1 MADMAMFLGA
11 LLIVYVVPGPDM
23 ILLLETGVQRGRGQ
37 ALAVAVGLAI
47 ARAAHVTLAALGL
60 AALFKTHPWAF
71 EVARTVGGCYLVWLG
86 VKLWRAGPAAYD
98 AGGQVGPQ
106 QVEPQQAESQQAE
119 LRQAEL
125 RQAGPQ
131 QAVRSRVGLGPAF
144 LSGVLTN
151 VLNPKA
157 LLFCSVLL
165 PQFVSPAHGPIGQQ
179 FAVLGVILVSLGLA
193 LDALCALAGG
203 AVGRWMSASP
213 RAQKIQSR
221 VFGLALIGFGLRL
234 TFAQRPA

>member
-1 MADMAMFLGA
+1 MADMALFLGA
-11 LLIVYVVPGPDM
+11 LLVVYVVPGPDM
-23 ILLLETGVQRGRGQ
+23 ILLLETGVLRGRGQ

-71 EVARTVGGCYLVWLG
+71 DAARTVGGCYLMWLG
-86 VKLWRAGPAAYD
+86 VKLLRAKPVVLD
-98 AGGQVGPQ
+98 ATGGQAARGK
-106 QVEPQQAESQQAE
+106 
-119 LRQAEL
+119 
-125 RQAGPQ
+125 
-131 QAVRSRVGLGPAF
+131 GLGAAL

-165 PQFVSPAHGPIGQQ
+165 PQFVSPAQGAIGQQ
-179 FAVLGVILVSLGLA
+179 FAVLGVILVSLGLTF
-193 LDALCALAGG
+193 DVICALAGG

-213 RAQKIQSR
+213 RAQKVQSV
-221 VFGLALIGFGLRL
+221 VFGTALIAFGLRL

>member
-23 ILLLETGVQRGRGQ
+23 ILLLETGVLRGRGQ
-37 ALAVAVGLAI
+37 ALAVAAGLAI

-71 EVARTVGGCYLVWLG
+71 DAARTVGGCYLVWLG
-86 VKLWRAGPAAYD
+86 VRLLRAGPVSYD
-98 AGGQVGPQ
+98 AAGQAP
-106 QVEPQQAESQQAE
+106 A
-119 LRQAEL
+119 
-125 RQAGPQ
+125 
-131 QAVRSRVGLGPAF
+131 SRAGLGPAL

-165 PQFVSPAHGPIGQQ
+165 PQFVSPAQGPIGQQ

-193 LDALCALAGG
+193 LDVLCALAGG

-234 TFAQRPA
+234 TVAQRPA

>member
-1 MADMAMFLGA
+1 MADMAVFLGA

-23 ILLLETGVQRGRGQ
+23 ILLLETGVLRGRGQ
-37 ALAVAVGLAI
+37 ALAVALGLAI

-71 EVARTVGGCYLVWLG
+71 DAARTVGGCYLVWLG
-86 VKLWRAGPAAYD
+86 VRLLRAGPVSYD
-98 AGGQVGPQ
+98 AAGQAAPGK
-106 QVEPQQAESQQAE
+106 
-119 LRQAEL
+119 
-125 RQAGPQ
+125 AGW
-131 QAVRSRVGLGPAF
+131 GPAL

-151 VLNPKA
+151 VLTPKA

-165 PQFVSPAHGPIGQQ
+165 PQFVSPGQGSIGGQ
-179 FAVLGVILVSLGLA
+179 FAVLGVILVGLGLA
-193 LDALCALAGG
+193 LDAMCALAGG

-213 RAQKIQSR
+213 RAQKIQGR

-234 TFAQRPA
+234 TIAQRPA

>member
-1 MADMAMFLGA
+1 MADMALFLGA
-11 LLIVYVVPGPDM
+11 LLVVYVVPGPDM
-23 ILLLETGVQRGRGQ
+23 ILLLETGVLRGRGQ

-71 EVARTVGGCYLVWLG
+71 DAARTVGGCYLMWLG
-86 VKLWRAGPAAYD
+86 VKLLRAKPVVLD
-98 AGGQVGPQ
+98 ATG
-106 QVEPQQAESQQAE
+106 
-119 LRQAEL
+119 RQAA
-125 RQAGPQ
+125 RGK
-131 QAVRSRVGLGPAF
+131 GLGAAL

-165 PQFVSPAHGPIGQQ
+165 PQFVSPAQGSIGQQ
-179 FAVLGVILVSLGLA
+179 FAVLGVILVSLGLTF
-193 LDALCALAGG
+193 DVICALAGG

-213 RAQKIQSR
+213 RAQKVQSV
-221 VFGLALIGFGLRL
+221 VFGTALIAFGLRL

>member
-23 ILLLETGVQRGRGQ
+23 ILLLETGVLRGRGQ

-71 EVARTVGGCYLVWLG
+71 DAARTVGGCYLVWLG
-86 VKLWRAGPAAYD
+86 VRLLRAGPVSYD
-98 AGGQVGPQ
+98 ATGQAP
-106 QVEPQQAESQQAE
+106 A
-119 LRQAEL
+119 
-125 RQAGPQ
+125 
-131 QAVRSRVGLGPAF
+131 SRAGLGPAL

-165 PQFVSPAHGPIGQQ
+165 PQFVSPAQGPIGQQ

-193 LDALCALAGG
+193 LDVLCALAGG
-203 AVGRWMSASP
+203 AAGRWMSASP

-234 TFAQRPA
+234 TVAQRPA

>member
-1 MADMAMFLGA
+1 MADMALFLGA
-11 LLIVYVVPGPDM
+11 LLVVYVVPGPDM
-23 ILLLETGVQRGRGQ
+23 ILLLETGVLRGRGQ
-37 ALAVAVGLAI
+37 ALAVAIGLAI

-71 EVARTVGGCYLVWLG
+71 DAARTVGGCYLMWLG
-86 VKLWRAGPAAYD
+86 VKLLRAKPVVLD
-98 AGGQVGPQ
+98 ATGGQAARGK
-106 QVEPQQAESQQAE
+106 
-119 LRQAEL
+119 
-125 RQAGPQ
+125 
-131 QAVRSRVGLGPAF
+131 GLGAAL

-165 PQFVSPAHGPIGQQ
+165 PQFVSPAQGAIGQQ
-179 FAVLGVILVSLGLA
+179 FAVLGVILVSLGLTF
-193 LDALCALAGG
+193 DVICALAGG

-213 RAQKIQSR
+213 RAQKLQSV
-221 VFGLALIGFGLRL
+221 VFGTALIAFGLRL

>member
-1 MADMAMFLGA
+1 MADMAVFLGA

-23 ILLLETGVQRGRGQ
+23 ILLLETGVLRGRGQ
-37 ALAVAVGLAI
+37 ALAVALGLAI

-71 EVARTVGGCYLVWLG
+71 DAARTVGGCYLVWLG
-86 VKLWRAGPAAYD
+86 VRLLRAGPVSYD
-98 AGGQVGPQ
+98 AAGQAAPGK
-106 QVEPQQAESQQAE
+106 
-119 LRQAEL
+119 
-125 RQAGPQ
+125 AGW
-131 QAVRSRVGLGPAF
+131 GPAL

-165 PQFVSPAHGPIGQQ
+165 PQFVSPGQGSIGGQ
-179 FAVLGVILVSLGLA
+179 FAVLGVILVGLGLA
-193 LDALCALAGG
+193 LDAMCALAGG

-213 RAQKIQSR
+213 RAQKIQGR

-234 TFAQRPA
+234 TIAQRPA

>member
-1 MADMAMFLGA
+1 MALFLGA
-11 LLIVYVVPGPDM
+11 LLVVYVVPGPDM
-23 ILLLETGVQRGRGQ
+23 ILLLETGVLRGRGQ

-71 EVARTVGGCYLVWLG
+71 DAARTVGGCYLMWLG
-86 VKLWRAGPAAYD
+86 VKLLRAKPVVLD
-98 AGGQVGPQ
+98 ATGGQAARGK
-106 QVEPQQAESQQAE
+106 
-119 LRQAEL
+119 
-125 RQAGPQ
+125 
-131 QAVRSRVGLGPAF
+131 GLGAAL

-165 PQFVSPAHGPIGQQ
+165 PQFVSPAQGAIGQQ
-179 FAVLGVILVSLGLA
+179 FAVLGVILVSLGLTF
-193 LDALCALAGG
+193 DVICALAGG

-213 RAQKIQSR
+213 RAQKVQSV
-221 VFGLALIGFGLRL
+221 VFGTALIAFGLRL

>member
-23 ILLLETGVQRGRGQ
+23 ILLLETGVLRGRGQ
-37 ALAVAVGLAI
+37 ALAVAAGLAI

-71 EVARTVGGCYLVWLG
+71 DAARTVGGCYLVWLG
-86 VKLWRAGPAAYD
+86 LRLLRAGPVSYD
-98 AGGQVGPQ
+98 ASGQAP
-106 QVEPQQAESQQAE
+106 A
-119 LRQAEL
+119 
-125 RQAGPQ
+125 
-131 QAVRSRVGLGPAF
+131 SRAGLGPAL

-165 PQFVSPAHGPIGQQ
+165 PQFVSPAQGPIGQQ

-193 LDALCALAGG
+193 LDVLCALAGG
-203 AVGRWMSASP
+203 VVGRWMSASP

-234 TFAQRPA
+234 TVAQRPA

>member
-1 MADMAMFLGA
+1 MADMAVFLGA

-23 ILLLETGVQRGRGQ
+23 ILLLETGVLRGRGQ
-37 ALAVAVGLAI
+37 ALAVALGLAI

-71 EVARTVGGCYLVWLG
+71 DAARTVGGCYLVWLG
-86 VKLWRAGPAAYD
+86 VRLLRAGPVSYD
-98 AGGQVGPQ
+98 AAGQAAP
-106 QVEPQQAESQQAE
+106 AK
-119 LRQAEL
+119 
-125 RQAGPQ
+125 AGW
-131 QAVRSRVGLGPAF
+131 GPAL

-165 PQFVSPAHGPIGQQ
+165 PQFVSPGQGSIGGQ
-179 FAVLGVILVSLGLA
+179 FAVLGVILVGLGLT
-193 LDALCALAGG
+193 LDVMCALAGG

-213 RAQKIQSR
+213 RAQKIQGR

-234 TFAQRPA
+234 TIAQRPA

>member
-23 ILLLETGVQRGRGQ
+23 ILLLETGLLRGRGQ
-37 ALAVAVGLAI
+37 ALAVAAGLAI

-60 AALFKTHPWAF
+60 AALFKTHPGAF
-71 EVARTVGGCYLVWLG
+71 DAARAVGGCYLVWLG
-86 VKLWRAGPAAYD
+86 VRLLRAGPVSYEAASG
-98 AGGQVGPQ
+98 AAP
-106 QVEPQQAESQQAE
+106 S
-119 LRQAEL
+119 
-125 RQAGPQ
+125 QAGW
-131 QAVRSRVGLGPAF
+131 GPAL

-165 PQFVSPAHGPIGQQ
+165 PQFVSPDQGPIGRQ
-179 FAVLGVILVSLGLA
+179 FAVLGVILVGLGLA
-193 LDALCALAGG
+193 FDVMCALAGG

-221 VFGLALIGFGLRL
+221 VFGVALIAFGLRL
-234 TFAQRPA
+234 TIAQRPA

>member
-1 MADMAMFLGA
+1 MADMALFLGA

-23 ILLLETGVQRGRGQ
+23 ILLLETGLLRGRGQ
-37 ALAVAVGLAI
+37 ALAVAAGLAI

-71 EVARTVGGCYLVWLG
+71 DAARTVGGCYLVWLG
-86 VKLWRAGPAAYD
+86 VRLLRAGPMSYAPAEDAAPRH
-98 AGGQVGPQ
+98 AGW
-106 QVEPQQAESQQAE
+106 
-119 LRQAEL
+119 
-125 RQAGPQ
+125 
-131 QAVRSRVGLGPAF
+131 GPA
-144 LSGVLTN
+144 LLTGVLTN

-179 FAVLGVILVSLGLA
+179 FAVLGVILVGLGLA
-193 LDALCALAGG
+193 FDVLCALAGG
-203 AVGRWMSASP
+203 AVGRWMTASP
-213 RAQKIQSR
+213 RAQKVQSI
-221 VFGLALIGFGLRL
+221 VFGTALIGFGLRL

>member
-23 ILLLETGVQRGRGQ
+23 ILLLETGVLRGRGQ

-86 VKLWRAGPAAYD
+86 VKLWRAGPVVYD
-98 AGGQVGPQ
+98 AGGQV
-106 QVEPQQAESQQAE
+106 EP
-119 LRQAEL
+119 RQA
-125 RQAGPQ
+125 
-131 QAVRSRVGLGPAF
+131 GLGPAL

-165 PQFVSPAHGPIGQQ
+165 PQFVSPAHVPIGQQ
-179 FAVLGVILVSLGLA
+179 FAVLGVILVSLGRS

-213 RAQKIQSR
+213 RAQKIESR

>member
-23 ILLLETGVQRGRGQ
+23 LLLLETGMLRGRAQ
-37 ALAVAVGLAI
+37 ALAVAGGLAI

-60 AALFKTHPWAF
+60 VALFKTHPWAF
-71 EVARTVGGCYLVWLG
+71 DVARTVGGCYLVWLG
-86 VKLWRAGPAAYD
+86 IKLLRSGPVSYD
-98 AGGQVGPQ
+98 A
-106 QVEPQQAESQQAE
+106 
-119 LRQAEL
+119 
-125 RQAGPQ
+125 AG
-131 QAVRSRVGLGPAF
+131 QAVAERAGLGPAL

-165 PQFVSPAHGPIGQQ
+165 PQFVSPALGPIGPQ

-193 LDALCALAGG
+193 LDVLCALAGG

-213 RAQKIQSR
+213 RAQKIQRR

-234 TFAQRPA
+234 TVGQRPA

>member
-23 ILLLETGVQRGRGQ
+23 ILLLETGVLRGRGQ
-37 ALAVAVGLAI
+37 ALAVALGLAI

-86 VKLWRAGPAAYD
+86 LKLWRAGPVAYD
-98 AGGQVGPQ
+98 AGGQAGPR
-106 QVEPQQAESQQAE
+106 QAEP
-119 LRQAEL
+119 RQAEL

-131 QAVRSRVGLGPAF
+131 QAAQRRAGVGPAL

-179 FAVLGVILVSLGLA
+179 FAVLGVILVSLGLV